1 MQQRESERP
10 LCREAKREAKQ
21 SRTHGTVTRTT
32 VFEFYDSHAVLCR
45 AVANCALWF
54 GIFIATISSCDAWY
68 RAVMRSW
75 FAIWFAKL
83 FLYRCGLKGPGTCSV
98 EVSLLRRRLTRLVVR
113 DDPTHGGDYLLPC
126 RFRTALR
133 AARDLSLGR

>member
-21 SRTHGTVTRTT
+21 KIPSNALETALFWRRGVIRTHGTVTRTT

-75 FAIWFAKL
+75 FAIWFASSSYTGAGARGREPARL
-83 FLYRCGLKGPGTCSV
+83 RCRYCA
-98 EVSLLRRRLTRLVVR
+98 
-113 DDPTHGGDYLLPC
+113 D
-126 RFRTALR
+126 A
-133 AARDLSLGR
+133 

>member
-10 LCREAKREAKQ
+10 LFREAKREAKQ
-21 SRTHGTVTRTT
+21 KIPSNALETALCWRRGWESNPRYGYPYNGFRVL
-32 VFEFYDSHAVLCR
+32 DSHAVLCR

-75 FAIWFAKL
+75 FAIWFASSSYTGAGARGREPARL
-83 FLYRCGLKGPGTCSV
+83 RCRYCA
-98 EVSLLRRRLTRLVVR
+98 
-113 DDPTHGGDYLLPC
+113 D
-126 RFRTALR
+126 A
-133 AARDLSLGR
+133 